1 MQSVNCMATA
11 RIRVNSLIAAIAA
24 GATMF
29 SYCLTSQALE
39 SQPTDVHCT
48 NTLDLAAL
56 SNLSTSA
63 YSPDQFVALT
73 CGQAD
78 TSPQVIAT
86 AVALRHLNP

>member
-1 MQSVNCMATA
+1 MATA

-39 SQPTDVHCT
+39 SQSKAMQCT

-56 SNLSTSA
+56 SNLTTVSDN
-63 YSPDQFVALT
+63 PNQFVALT

-78 TSPQVIAT
+78 TSPQVMTT